1 MAAKIPGTPDRPS
14 RRPKVSFFATMDEA
28 TSERLSALAKRK
40 NCSKAEVFRLA
51 VERAAQSEKEAD
63 DAPALERL
71 TRLILKVQEGQISIQ
86 DRLREVEEKITDS
99 RRHSA
104 DRFDQV
110 IAFIRESEKA
120 FGPLREDLA
129 NVNKNALV
137 AALYAMAIGVHS
149 PKAAEINSWI
159 QARNQGA

>member
-1 MAAKIPGTPDRPS
+1 MTTQKSETPDRPS
-14 RRPKVSFFATMDEA
+14 RRAKVSFFATMDEA

-51 VERAAQSEKEAD
+51 IDRAAQAQKEAE

-71 TRLILKVQEGQISIQ
+71 TRLILKIQEGQIAVL
-86 DRLREVEEKITDS
+86 DRMREVEEKVVDS

-120 FGPLREDLA
+120 FGPIREDLA
-129 NVNKNALV
+129 NLNKNALV

-149 PKAAEINSWI
+149 PKAAEINAWI